1 MLMEISSIGIDLLDS
16 FKALFGSS
24 KRIYWQYIF
33 SSVSIALIY
42 LLIYTKEQ
50 KINLS
55 TKLWLHK
62 SSILDYK
69 YFVVS
74 FLIKTV
80 FIVPIVIGV
89 NEITLFVYEYLTD
102 YFGYKNIKG
111 LSYSQVVL
119 FYTLSLFIVSDFTRY
134 WLHRFL
140 HTIPILWEF
149 HKVHHS
155 AKVLNPLTFYR
166 IHPVEN
172 ILFALRYSI
181 SIGLVSGIFIYYFG
195 AMIGI
200 IEIVGVNVIL
210 FFFSLMGS
218 NLRHSHIKL
227 SYPRVLENIF
237 ISPYGHQL
245 HHSTKYYNKNYGGYL
260 AIWDKVFGTLQLS
273 HTIKNNEKIH
283 FGVEIK
289 DFQTVSNLLFI
300 PFKKLGVKY
309 GKRI

>member
-1 MLMEISSIGIDLLDS
+1 METSLVDS
-16 FKALFGSS
+16 FVALFSPS
-24 KRIYWQYIF
+24 KRIYWVYIL
-33 SSVSIALIY
+33 SSLFIASLY
-42 LLIYTKEQ
+42 LLMYKKERR
-50 KINLS
+50 INLS
-55 TKLWLHK
+55 PKLWFHK
-62 SSILDYK
+62 SALLDYK

-74 FLIKTV
+74 FFIKTLLILPI
-80 FIVPIVIGV
+80 IVSAK
-89 NEITLFVYEYLTD
+89 EITLLTYKFLLENYGFVKVT
-102 YFGYKNIKG
+102 YF
-111 LSYSQVVL
+111 SYTEVMIL
-119 FYTLSLFIVSDFTRY
+119 FTITLFIVSDFTRY
-134 WLHRFL
+134 WIHRFL

-172 ILFALRYSI
+172 ILFALRYSL
-181 SIGLVSGIFIYYFG
+181 SIGLVSGIFIYFFG
-195 AMIGI
+195 AMIGV

-227 SYPRVLENIF
+227 SYPKVLENIF

-260 AIWDKVFGTLQLS
+260 AVWDKFFGTLQLS

-289 DFQTVSNLLFI
+289 DFQTVSSLLFI